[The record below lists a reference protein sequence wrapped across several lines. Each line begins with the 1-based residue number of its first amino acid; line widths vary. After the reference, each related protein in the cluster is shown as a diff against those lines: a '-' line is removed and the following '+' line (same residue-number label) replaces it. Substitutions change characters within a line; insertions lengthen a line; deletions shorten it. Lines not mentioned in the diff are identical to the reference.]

1 MFNDITNSNILSLLI
16 LSLPIL
22 LTTIL
27 YHLTRHPTTTPCPES
42 HPFIGNLVAFLRN
55 RHRFHDWVTDMLST
69 TPSLTLQ
76 VNGFL
81 HLSHGICTA
90 NPTNI
95 NHLLRQNFVNY
106 IKGHRYT
113 TVLQDLLGN
122 GIFNSDG
129 NMWSSQRK
137 IASHEFNT
145 KALRVFIS
153 DTVRLQITKSLVPYL
168 LTARDDDHTT
178 VDLQQVLR
186 KFSFDNIC
194 NVAFGVDPCLLTSS
208 VKDSKYVLFV
218 RAFDVA
224 VEHVS
229 YRFMSPLPVV
239 WKLKRFLNIGSERKY
254 KEAIETVNQFAMD
267 VIKSKE
273 TQISYKTNDD
283 LLSRFMASS
292 WDMGFE
298 DEERRKFLRDIIIS
312 FILAGKDSTS
322 TALTWFFWLLDGHP
336 HCKHMI
342 HKEFTTLMT
351 SSHHVHPLDLTF
363 DDLKDLN
370 YLHAALSE
378 SMRLFPPVP
387 INSRLTVDD
396 DILPDGT
403 FVGKG
408 WFADY
413 SAYAMGRMERLWGS
427 DCREFKPE
435 RWLDDN
441 GVYQAFDQYK
451 YPVFHGG
458 FRLCLG
464 KEMAYLQMKSVV
476 VAVMHEFEIEVVG
489 GGGTPERMVDPPYS
503 LSLVLNMKNGLHV
516 RLKKRQQSS
525 EAERA
530 KDGVTER

>member
-1 MFNDITNSNILSLLI
+1 MFDIITNNFLYLLI
-16 LSLPIL
+16 LLS
-22 LTTIL
+22 TIFH
-27 YHLTRHPTTTPCPES
+27 HLTRHRTTTPCPQS
-42 HPFIGNLVAFLRN
+42 YPLIGNLIGFLRN

-90 NPTNI
+90 NPTNLH
-95 NHLLRQNFVNY
+95 HLLRHNFLNY

-113 TVLQDLLGN
+113 TVLHELLGN

-129 NMWSSQRK
+129 DMWSSQRK
-137 IASHEFNT
+137 IASHEFKT

-153 DTVRLQITKSLVPYL
+153 DTVRLQISNSLVPYL
-168 LTARDDDHTT
+168 LSVGDCTI
-178 VDLQQVLR
+178 DLQLVLK
-186 KFSFDNIC
+186 KFGFDNIC
-194 NVAFGVDPCLLTSS
+194 NVAFGVDPCLLTSG
-208 VKDSKYVLFV
+208 VKDPKCLLFV
-218 RAFDVA
+218 QAFDVA
-224 VEHVS
+224 VEHTS

-239 WKLKRFLNIGSERKY
+239 WKLKRFFNVGSERKY
-254 KEAIETVNQFAMD
+254 KEAIETVNQFAME

-273 TQISYKTNDD
+273 TQIGDKTNED

-312 FILAGKDSTS
+312 FILA
-322 TALTWFFWLLDGHP
+322 
-336 HCKHMI
+336 
-342 HKEFTTLMT
+342 
-351 SSHHVHPLDLTF
+351 
-363 DDLKDLN
+363 
-370 YLHAALSE
+370 E

-403 FVGKG
+403 FVGKR

-441 GVYQAFDQYK
+441 GMYQQLDQYK

-458 FRLCLG
+458 FRMCLG

-489 GGGTPERMVDPPYS
+489 GGGTPEKMVEPPYS
-503 LSLVLNMKNGLHV
+503 LSLLLNMKNGLHV
-516 RLKKRQQSS
+516 RLKKRQQ
-525 EAERA
+525 
-530 KDGVTER
+530 

>member
-1 MFNDITNSNILSLLI
+1 MFDIITTNLLYLLI

-22 LTTIL
+22 LLSTIFH
-27 YHLTRHPTTTPCPES
+27 HLPRHRTTTPCPQS
-42 HPFIGNLVAFLRN
+42 YPLIGNLIGFLRN

-90 NPTNI
+90 NPTNLH
-95 NHLLRQNFVNY
+95 HLLRHNFLNY

-113 TVLQDLLGN
+113 TVLHELLGN

-129 NMWSSQRK
+129 DMWSSQRK
-137 IASHEFNT
+137 VASHEFKT

-153 DTVRLQITKSLVPYL
+153 DTVRLQISNSLVPYL
-168 LTARDDDHTT
+168 LSVGNCT
-178 VDLQQVLR
+178 VDLQLVLK
-186 KFSFDNIC
+186 KFGFDNIC
-194 NVAFGVDPCLLTSS
+194 NVAFGVDPCLLTSG
-208 VKDSKYVLFV
+208 VKDPKCLLFV
-218 RAFDVA
+218 QAFDVA
-224 VEHVS
+224 VEHTS

-239 WKLKRFLNIGSERKY
+239 WKLKRFFNIGSERKY
-254 KEAIETVNQFAMD
+254 KEAIETVNEFAME

-273 TQISYKTNDD
+273 TQIGDKTNED

-342 HKEFTTLMT
+342 HKEISMLMT
-351 SSHHVHPLDLTF
+351 STHHIHVGYRF
-363 DDLKDLN
+363 DDLKNLY

-435 RWLDDN
+435 RWLDDD
-441 GVYQAFDQYK
+441 GMYQQLDQYK

-458 FRLCLG
+458 FRMCLG

-489 GGGTPERMVDPPYS
+489 GGGTPEKMVEPPYS
-503 LSLVLNMKNGLHV
+503 LSLLLNMKNGLHV
-516 RLKKRQQSS
+516 RLKKRQQ
-525 EAERA
+525 
-530 KDGVTER
+530 

>member
-1 MFNDITNSNILSLLI
+1 MFDIITNNFLYLLI
-16 LSLPIL
+16 LSLPIIL
-22 LTTIL
+22 LSTIFH
-27 YHLTRHPTTTPCPES
+27 HLTRHRTTTPCPQS
-42 HPFIGNLVAFLRN
+42 YPLIGNLIGFLHN

-90 NPTNI
+90 NPTNLH
-95 NHLLRQNFVNY
+95 HLLRHNFLNY

-113 TVLQDLLGN
+113 TVLHELLGN

-129 NMWSSQRK
+129 DMWSSQRK
-137 IASHEFNT
+137 IASHEFKT

-153 DTVRLQITKSLVPYL
+153 DTLVL
-168 LTARDDDHTT
+168 
-178 VDLQQVLR
+178 
-186 KFSFDNIC
+186 KK
-194 NVAFGVDPCLLTSS
+194 FGVKDPKCLL
-208 VKDSKYVLFV
+208 FV
-218 RAFDVA
+218 QAFDVA
-224 VEHVS
+224 VEHTS

-254 KEAIETVNQFAMD
+254 KEAIETVNEFAME

-273 TQISYKTNDD
+273 TQIGDKTNED

-336 HCKHMI
+336 RCKHMI
-342 HKEFTTLMT
+342 HKEISMLMT
-351 SSHHVHPLDLTF
+351 STHHIHPLNLTF
-363 DDLKDLN
+363 DDLKTLH

-441 GVYQAFDQYK
+441 GMYQQLDQYK

-458 FRLCLG
+458 FRMCLG

-489 GGGTPERMVDPPYS
+489 GGGTPEKMVEPPYS
-503 LSLVLNMKNGLHV
+503 LSLLLNMKNGLHV
-516 RLKKRQQSS
+516 RLKKRQQ
-525 EAERA
+525 
-530 KDGVTER
+530 